1 MSSVGDLGF
10 EDSCELAIDIGRS
23 NKRTRDLP
31 SFRPSI
37 EETLRAA
44 CLLVILIGVT
54 MEGSRRLRVYG
65 GIVIIVPS
73 GSPFLAFI

>member
-23 NKRTRDLP
+23 NEQTRDLP

-44 CLLVILIGVT
+44 CLISLYGKYSGYNGVDLA
-54 MEGSRRLRVYG
+54 EGKMARVWW
-65 GIVIIVPS
+65 
-73 GSPFLAFI
+73 L